1 MVDVLGHLAVSLL
14 WAIPAWFAWER
25 RRTLMFLGLVLL
37 TAMGPDVDLY
47 IPWLAHHGPTHTVLF
62 VVAVGIGGGAV
73 ATLVATMLSEWF
85 GGSGEFRPR
94 LYAFSTVALLVG
106 GLSHVFIDL
115 LSNSA
120 AGQPLDPFWPFFK
133 KPFHLYVI
141 NHYSAP
147 MWNGFLL
154 LGAITVHLFL
164 FVLEPVPALCGSS
177 TRDG

>member
-1 MVDVLGHLAVSLL
+1 MVDVLGHFAVSLL

-25 RRTLMFLGLVLL
+25 RRTLVFIGLVLL
-37 TAMGPDVDLY
+37 AAMVPDVDLY
-47 IPWLAHHGPTHTVLF
+47 VPWLAHHGPTHTVLF
-62 VVAVGIGGGAV
+62 VVTVGVVGGAV
-73 ATLVATMLSEWF
+73 ATRAAAWWPGRS
-85 GGSGEFRPR
+85 GGSQGTRPT
-94 LYAFSTVALLVG
+94 LYAFSTVAFLVG

-120 AGQPLDPFWPFFK
+120 AGQPLDPFWPFFE

-141 NHYSAP
+141 HHFSAP
-147 MWNGFLL
+147 VWNGFLL

-164 FVLEPVPALCGSS
+164 FVLEPAPALRGSS